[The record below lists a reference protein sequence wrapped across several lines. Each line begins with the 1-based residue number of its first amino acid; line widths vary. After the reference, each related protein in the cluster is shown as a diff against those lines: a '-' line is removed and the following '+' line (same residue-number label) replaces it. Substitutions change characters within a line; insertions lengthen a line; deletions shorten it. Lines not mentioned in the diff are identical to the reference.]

1 LPIAS
6 VRTHIIARVNSVG
19 DATCTAL
26 LSQLMHEE
34 SAVARAFWMHDGVD
48 LKLAACRLTQRAGFE
63 GNTATTHHG
72 RIPREVCYWLI
83 LSAIGRPST
92 GWRDTHGREGCVGG
106 AFQKFL
112 PCVRGRV
119 CVCVQRTLCCAVAR
133 WERVLTLTCFF
144 TSYSSREGSALY
156 ASTRASWLAFSFRL
170 TLRSP
175 PARCTHRPAHK
186 CMQRR

>member
-63 GNTATTHHG
+63 GNTATTHPG

-83 LSAIGRPST
+83 LSAIGRPSA
-92 GWRDTHGREGCVGG
+92 GWRDTHGM
-106 AFQKFL
+106 A
-112 PCVRGRV
+112 GRVVLEVHSRSSFHVCAGV
-119 CVCVQRTLCCAVAR
+119 CVCVCN
-133 WERVLTLTCFF
+133 EH
-144 TSYSSREGSALY
+144 SAALL
-156 ASTRASWLAFSFRL
+156 RAGK
-170 TLRSP
+170 
-175 PARCTHRPAHK
+175 RP
-186 CMQRR
+186 